1 MIIHKYIV
9 HVLDRNSENPILN
22 DYEGKN
28 NLEVDKFFEKIIN
41 KVAKDDDLRKAV
53 FKDYNDNLVRKC
65 CEQIIYD
72 DSTFVDNSKEIASFL
87 FDIMKKNEDIDSCD
101 LALCLYSVKDEKY
114 VGIIKLDYK
123 KSYTHSIE
131 LLDDKFNIQIIS
143 NEIGIP
149 DTGRQKQ
156 AALIGVSGIN
166 DDFHLRLLDRD
177 SEKEENEEK
186 KSRFINEFLNAEKII
201 DDKYSTKTFKTITDN
216 WITNALANDIKKA
229 EDVRSLLNYTLK
241 EKEKVDIEQFV
252 EHGIDEDHLKDS
264 FKELM
269 TERGIESN
277 FNIDKKWVE
286 KKLKK
291 RSIKTDNG
299 FDIKGNLEDFEDP
312 MKYTVKQNPDGTV
325 DLIIKNVSFFEEK

>member
-9 HVLDRNSENPILN
+9 HVLDRNSDNPILN

-28 NLEVDKFFEKIIN
+28 NLEVDKFFEKVVN
-41 KVAKDDDLRKAV
+41 RVTKDDDLRKGV
-53 FKDYNDNLVRKC
+53 FKDYNENIVKNC

-72 DSTFVDNSKEIASFL
+72 DSTFVNNSKEIASYL
-87 FDIMKKNEDIDSCD
+87 FDIMKKYEDIDSCD
-101 LALCLYSVKDEKY
+101 LAICLYTVKDEKY

-123 KSYTHSIE
+123 KLYTHSIE

-156 AALIGVSGIN
+156 CALVGVSGIN
-166 DDFHLRLLDRD
+166 DEFHLRLLDKD
-177 SEKEENEEK
+177 SEKEDAEN
-186 KSRFINEFLNAEKII
+186 KSRFIDEFLKAEKIN
-201 DDKYSTKTFKTITDN
+201 DDKYNTKTFKNTADN
-216 WITNALANDIKKA
+216 WITNAMSNNIKKA
-229 EDVRSLLNYTLK
+229 EDVRSLLHYTLK
-241 EKEKVDIEQFV
+241 EKEEVDIDKFV
-252 EHGIDEDHLKDS
+252 EDSIDDDQLKES

-269 TERGIESN
+269 VDRGIETN
-277 FNIDKKWVE
+277 FSIDKKWVE

-299 FDIKGNLEDFEDP
+299 FDIKGNLVDFEDP
-312 MKYTVKQNPDGTV
+312 MKYSVRQNEDGTV
-325 DLIIKNVSFFEEK
+325 DIVIKNISFYEG